1 MNGKSRGKIPSHNL
15 DILYGVIALLIF
27 IMAVMALSNP
37 DENKV
42 LFPFIFFFAFVLR
55 SVNFMQRRA
64 KEGKE
69 KYFQLALCFALL
81 VLSVVSGISL
91 WT

>member
-42 LFPFIFFFAFVLR
+42 LFPFIFFFAFDLR
-55 SVNFMQRRA
+55 SINFMQRRA
-64 KEGKE
+64 EEGKE

>member
-1 MNGKSRGKIPSHNL
+1 MENL
-15 DILYGVIALLIF
+15 IVI
-27 IMAVMALSNP
+27 
-37 DENKV
+37 
-42 LFPFIFFFAFVLR
+42 
-55 SVNFMQRRA
+55 
-64 KEGKE
+64 EGKE

>member
-42 LFPFIFFFAFVLR
+42 LFPFIFFFAFVLIPDL
-55 SVNFMQRRA
+55 S
-64 KEGKE
+64 
-69 KYFQLALCFALL
+69 LALSEAVFLK
-81 VLSVVSGISL
+81 I
-91 WT
+91 